1 MKRRWIAT
9 ILLTAMLL
17 TLTACSL
24 PQDLPGGMATLTGRV
39 TSKDERLLTVEVL
52 EDNLHYDAGTI
63 ILVKYRALTGATS
76 LSVGEAIS
84 VTYSYLENVTVQDK
98 LSCIT
103 VESVPQPRRTKIGM
117 ANVFTKIRVWH
128 DFQA

>member
-1 MKRRWIAT
+1 MDRYHT
-9 ILLTAMLL
+9 LTAMLL

-98 LSCIT
+98 LCIT
-103 VESVPQPRRTKIGM
+103 VESVTPIQWTPPTTPE
-117 ANVFTKIRVWH
+117 N
-128 DFQA
+128 

>member
-1 MKRRWIAT
+1 MKPRWIAT

-52 EDNLHYDAGTI
+52 EDNLHYD
-63 ILVKYRALTGATS
+63 RALTGATS

-103 VESVPQPRRTKIGM
+103 VESVTPIQWTPPPTTPE
-117 ANVFTKIRVWH
+117 N
-128 DFQA
+128 

>member
-52 EDNLHYDAGTI
+52 EDNLHYDAGTSWRSRSWCDTFPPGFGSH
-63 ILVKYRALTGATS
+63 LLPGVARMEGML
-76 LSVGEAIS
+76 LSH
-84 VTYSYLENVTVQDK
+84 
-98 LSCIT
+98 
-103 VESVPQPRRTKIGM
+103 R
-117 ANVFTKIRVWH
+117 
-128 DFQA
+128 

>member
-39 TSKDERLLTVEVL
+39 TSKDER
-52 EDNLHYDAGTI
+52 
-63 ILVKYRALTGATS
+63 
-76 LSVGEAIS
+76 
-84 VTYSYLENVTVQDK
+84 
-98 LSCIT
+98 
-103 VESVPQPRRTKIGM
+103 
-117 ANVFTKIRVWH
+117 F
-128 DFQA
+128 

>member
-1 MKRRWIAT
+1 MLMTGGVPLKHRWIAT

-103 VESVPQPRRTKIGM
+103 VESVTPIQWTPPPTTPE
-117 ANVFTKIRVWH
+117 N
-128 DFQA
+128 

>member
-1 MKRRWIAT
+1 MKHRWIAT

-84 VTYSYLENVTVQDK
+84 VT
-98 LSCIT
+98 
-103 VESVPQPRRTKIGM
+103 
-117 ANVFTKIRVWH
+117 
-128 DFQA
+128 

>member
-39 TSKDERLLTVEVL
+39 TSKDERLLPVEVL
-52 EDNLHYDAGTI
+52 EAGTI

-103 VESVPQPRRTKIGM
+103 VESVTPIQWTPPPTTPE
-117 ANVFTKIRVWH
+117 N
-128 DFQA
+128 